1 MESYKLLV
9 FLHIVAVIVALGA
22 TFALP
27 FLQAFAER
35 QGVAATR
42 MFLRFS
48 LRMDTILVTPGAVLI
63 ALLGVGL
70 IFDDHTGYKDDFPMW
85 LGWAILWFVAAVA
98 VDWLVMRPLTRS
110 GIGALEGVP
119 DGPDLPAA
127 YEPLGKRGQMIGG
140 LLGLSVIG
148 IAFLMVWKP
157 GE

>member
-1 MESYKLLV
+1 MDSYKLMV
-9 FLHIVAVIVALGA
+9 FLHIIAVVVALGA

-42 MFLRFS
+42 LFLRFS
-48 LRMDTILVTPGAVLI
+48 LRLDTILVTPGAILV
-63 ALLGVGL
+63 AVFGVGL
-70 IFDDHTGYKDDFPMW
+70 IFDDHTGYKDDFPVW
-85 LGWAILWFVAAVA
+85 LMAAIVWFAAA
-98 VDWLVMRPLTRS
+98 LIVDWVVMRPLTRS
-110 GIGALEGVP
+110 GIAALDGLA
-119 DGPDLPAA
+119 DGPELPAA

-148 IAFLMVWKP
+148 IALLMVWKP